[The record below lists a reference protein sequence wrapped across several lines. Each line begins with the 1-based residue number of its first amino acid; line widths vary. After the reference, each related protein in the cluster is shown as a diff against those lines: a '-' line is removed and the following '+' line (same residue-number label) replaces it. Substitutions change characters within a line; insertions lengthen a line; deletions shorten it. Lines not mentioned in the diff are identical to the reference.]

1 MLFDVLSET
10 AHAHPDKIAVAGE
23 RRSLTYSQLHHEAS
37 CLALYLEELGF
48 KSGESIFIGL
58 PSSADFFV
66 AIYGAWAL
74 GLLVVPVSPTG
85 PIASTYLATNP
96 VGAIGT
102 ADFLKQI
109 KAQCRGLRTV
119 IPCSSSG
126 GFAVTDFPGELK
138 SRRPF
143 KQEAVLCVSSSGTT
157 GEPKLYRRSC
167 ELIYGHAKTRVEV
180 QQIDSSDIFLSMR
193 PLNKANAINSFVVP
207 PIMAGAKVI
216 LHERFERFK
225 AVDAIR
231 AERVTVLN
239 SVPFVFE
246 LLASIPESRPVD
258 FSSIRMCIAGG
269 APLPPSVADQ
279 FFRRFGMRIHQRYA
293 GSHFYPAFSFNFD
306 GPSDSVGRIDGY
318 FPMVILDEDGKRLE
332 PGRIGEIAFTYA
344 NLPPTLQ
351 RVAESNPNRQN
362 DCILTGDLGRTDA
375 DGNVFVVGR
384 RSPFIKIGGNRVE
397 PAEVESTLRSHPAV
411 REALVYP
418 LRQGQTDE
426 AIGAMVAASNVSEQ
440 ELLQHCADHLEA
452 FKCPRQIDVKDELPR
467 TEQGKISRRLFESL
481 QWLILIL
488 EGANNCANI
497 YV

>member
-1 MLFDVLSET
+1 M
-10 AHAHPDKIAVAGE
+10 I
-23 RRSLTYSQLHHEAS
+23 Q
-37 CLALYLEELGF
+37 
-48 KSGESIFIGL
+48 
-58 PSSADFFV
+58 
-66 AIYGAWAL
+66 
-74 GLLVVPVSPTG
+74 
-85 PIASTYLATNP
+85 
-96 VGAIGT
+96 
-102 ADFLKQI
+102 
-109 KAQCRGLRTV
+109 
-119 IPCSSSG
+119 
-126 GFAVTDFPGELK
+126 
-138 SRRPF
+138 
-143 KQEAVLCVSSSGTT
+143 QEPVLCVSSSGTT
-157 GEPKLYRRSC
+157 GEPKLYQRSC
-167 ELIYGHAKTRVEV
+167 ELIYGHARTRVEV
-180 QQIDSSDIFLSMR
+180 QHIDSSDIFLSMR
-193 PLNKANAINSFVVP
+193 PLNNANAINNFVVP

-225 AVDAIR
+225 AVDTIR

-318 FPMVILDEDGKRLE
+318 FPMVILDENGRRLE
-332 PGRIGEIAFTYA
+332 PGRIGEIAFTYV

-351 RVAESNPNRQN
+351 RVAESNPNRKN
-362 DCILTGDLGRTDA
+362 DCIMTGDLGRTDA

-440 ELLQHCADHLEA
+440 ELLQHCADHLDA
-452 FKCPRQIDVKDELPR
+452 FKCPHQIDVKDELPR

>member
-1 MLFDVLSET
+1 MLFDLLSENART
-10 AHAHPDKIAVAGE
+10 HPDKIAVVGE
-23 RRSLTYSQLHHEAS
+23 RKSLTYSQLHREAS
-37 CLALYLEELGF
+37 CLALSLEKLGF
-48 KSGESIFIGL
+48 KRGESIFIGL
-58 PSSADFFV
+58 PSSPDFFV

-85 PIASTYLATNP
+85 PVASTYLATNP

-109 KAQCRGLRTV
+109 KAQCPGLRTV
-119 IPCSSSG
+119 IPCTPAGFSFRDLSG
-126 GFAVTDFPGELK
+126 E
-138 SRRPF
+138 F
-143 KQEAVLCVSSSGTT
+143 KARQMIQQEPVLCVSSSGTT
-157 GEPKLYRRSC
+157 GEPKLYQRSC
-167 ELIYGHAKTRVEV
+167 ELIYGHARTRVEV
-180 QQIDSSDIFLSMR
+180 QHIDSSDIFLSMR
-193 PLNKANAINSFVVP
+193 PLNNANAINNFVVP

-225 AVDAIR
+225 AVDTIR

-269 APLPPSVADQ
+269 APLPPSVADR

-318 FPMVILDEDGKRLE
+318 FPMVILDEDGRRLE
-332 PGRIGEIAFTYA
+332 PGRIGEIAFTYV

-351 RVAESNPNRQN
+351 RVAESNPNRKN
-362 DCILTGDLGRTDA
+362 DCIMTGDLGRTDA

-452 FKCPRQIDVKDELPR
+452 FKCPHQIDVKDELPR